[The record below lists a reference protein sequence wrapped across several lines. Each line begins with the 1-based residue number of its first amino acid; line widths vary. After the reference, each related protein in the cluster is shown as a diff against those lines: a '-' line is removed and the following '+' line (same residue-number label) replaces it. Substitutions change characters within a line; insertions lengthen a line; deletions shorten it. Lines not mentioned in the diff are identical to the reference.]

1 MKREHAPKGV
11 KAMVAAAE
19 AAGSGAAMGA
29 GRTGEWQA
37 AGSSTASSPMR
48 VAILTAFTVDYEIGA
63 ICAAVNRE
71 YAARHGYAFVCRE
84 YPPSTADD
92 ARHPTWNKVE
102 LLNEALQCLHG
113 GATAPSIVP
122 SDTTHLLWIDAD
134 AVVARHD
141 ARLEELWSRLPDS
154 IELLIGEDVT
164 PACLVNAGVLGV
176 RVSAWSAALWSDVWS
191 AASSDKYHQRRYHE
205 QSALLRQLQDRGEG
219 LQLVQAPWHS
229 YVGGG
234 YTPRLFP
241 HVCVLPRR
249 SLNTNRYDLSGA
261 REDPHYACD
270 YIFHAAGHPILQRRG
285 PGGNLEL
292 WKPPKKEAIRA
303 VLAHAYGGGDADL
316 PAAAGIERAKASA
329 CQCPPSTHAR
339 FPGRIMN

>member
-1 MKREHAPKGV
+1 MGADT
-11 KAMVAAAE
+11 AAV
-19 AAGSGAAMGA
+19 AAGSGAA
-29 GRTGEWQA
+29 RTGECKGA
-37 AGSSTASSPMR
+37 AGSMR

-71 YAARHGYAFVCRE
+71 YAERHGYTFVCRE
-84 YPPSTADD
+84 YPPATAHD
-92 ARHPTWNKVE
+92 ARHPTWNKVA
-102 LLNEALQCLHG
+102 LLNEALQCLRPHG
-113 GATAPSIVP
+113 GGAPLIVP

-134 AVVARHD
+134 AVVVRSG

-176 RVSAWSAALWSDVWS
+176 RVSAWSAALWSDVWG
-191 AASSDKYHQRRYHE
+191 AASSDKYRNRRYHE
-205 QSALLRQLQDRGEG
+205 QSALLRQLERRGEG
-219 LQLVQAPWHS
+219 LSLVRAPFHS

-234 YTPRLFP
+234 STPRIFP

-261 REDPHYACD
+261 RDASPNKGFECD
-270 YIFHAAGHPILQRRG
+270 FIFHAAGNPTLRRIG
-285 PGGNLEL
+285 PTGTTEV
-292 WKPPKKEAIRA
+292 WKPHKEAAIRA
-303 VLAHAYGGGDADL
+303 VLAHAHGGGDADR
-316 PAAAGIERAKASA
+316 AAAA
-329 CQCPPSTHAR
+329 CKSKCPPTPRTHVR